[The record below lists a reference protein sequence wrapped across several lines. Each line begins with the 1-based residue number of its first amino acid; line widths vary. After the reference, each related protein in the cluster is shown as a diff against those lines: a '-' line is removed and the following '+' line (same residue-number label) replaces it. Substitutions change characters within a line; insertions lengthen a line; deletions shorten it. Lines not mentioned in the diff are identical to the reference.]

1 MPRPRKPTNILA
13 FTGAFRKD
21 PQRARARSKE
31 PRDLGE
37 LVKPTDLSPAE
48 SAAWDAI
55 VLACPCGV
63 LKDRDTEI
71 VRLAA
76 VVRCE
81 LLRAPKAALIAQYRL
96 LLSDLGMTPVAA
108 SKVAGEPEK
117 GDGSSLEAI

>member
-1 MPRPRKPTNILA
+1 MPRPRKPTNVLA

-37 LVKPTDLSPAE
+37 LVKPAGLTEDE

-55 VLACPCGV
+55 VSTCPTGV
-63 LKDRDTEI
+63 LKDRDAEI

-81 LLRAPKAALIAQYRL
+81 LKRAPKAALIAQYRL

-108 SKVAGEPEK
+108 SKVAGTGEDK
-117 GDGSSLEAI
+117 SDSSMAAI